1 MRKNILQHIG
11 AIVSGKRNEEH
22 LTQQQLAQQT
32 GRGLRHIQNIEKG
45 RVNASIEVLADVIYR
60 LGLSADVLFYPDMPL
75 LEQQT
80 KQLLCKFA
88 VCKVKV
94 LSARLVVPDIP
105 FCSYN
110 SQCGRLGFIDF
121 YSKLQISQKRHRITM
136 FRQNNKQKCH
146 KAVTFEKSEENSF
159 GFSNA

>member
-60 LGLSADVLFYPDMPL
+60 LGLSADVLFYPDMPQ

-88 VCKVKV
+88 VCTEDERAFLLKTLECMAEQM
-94 LSARLVVPDIP
+94 LS
-105 FCSYN
+105 
-110 SQCGRLGFIDF
+110 
-121 YSKLQISQKRHRITM
+121 RHERTA
-136 FRQNNKQKCH
+136 CDES
-146 KAVTFEKSEENSF
+146 VE
-159 GFSNA
+159 

>member
-11 AIVSGKRNEEH
+11 AIVSGRRSEAH
-22 LTQQQLAQQT
+22 LTQQQLAQKT

-88 VCKVKV
+88 ACTEDERAFLMKTLDCRAEQM
-94 LSARLVVPDIP
+94 LS
-105 FCSYN
+105 
-110 SQCGRLGFIDF
+110 
-121 YSKLQISQKRHRITM
+121 RHERETED
-136 FRQNNKQKCH
+136 N
-146 KAVTFEKSEENSF
+146 TTE
-159 GFSNA
+159 

>member
-1 MRKNILQHIG
+1 MPSVSVRRKGQ
-11 AIVSGKRNEEH
+11 VSGRRNEEH

-80 KQLLCKFA
+80 KHL
-88 VCKVKV
+88 
-94 LSARLVVPDIP
+94 P
-105 FCSYN
+105 FC
-110 SQCGRLGFIDF
+110 
-121 YSKLQISQKRHRITM
+121 K
-136 FRQNNKQKCH
+136 
-146 KAVTFEKSEENSF
+146 KSF
-159 GFSNA
+159 

>member
-11 AIVSGKRNEEH
+11 AIVSGRRSEAH

-60 LGLSADVLFYPDMPL
+60 LGLSADILFYPDMPQ

-88 VCKVKV
+88 ACTEDERAFLMKTLDCMAEQM
-94 LSARLVVPDIP
+94 LS
-105 FCSYN
+105 
-110 SQCGRLGFIDF
+110 
-121 YSKLQISQKRHRITM
+121 RHERETED
-136 FRQNNKQKCH
+136 N
-146 KAVTFEKSEENSF
+146 TTE
-159 GFSNA
+159 

>member
-32 GRGLRHIQNIEKG
+32 GRGLRHIQNIEKR

-60 LGLSADVLFYPDMPL
+60 LGLSADVLFYPDMPP

-80 KQLLCKFA
+80 KQLLCKFGA
-88 VCKVKV
+88 CTEDERAFLLKSLECMAEQI
-94 LSARLVVPDIP
+94 LS
-105 FCSYN
+105 
-110 SQCGRLGFIDF
+110 
-121 YSKLQISQKRHRITM
+121 RHERTA
-136 FRQNNKQKCH
+136 CDES
-146 KAVTFEKSEENSF
+146 VE
-159 GFSNA
+159 

>member
-60 LGLSADVLFYPDMPL
+60 LGLSADVLFYQDMPKV
-75 LEQQT
+75 EQQT
-80 KQLLCKFA
+80 KQLL
-88 VCKVKV
+88 
-94 LSARLVVPDIP
+94 LP
-105 FCSYN
+105 N
-110 SQCGRLGFIDF
+110 
-121 YSKLQISQKRHRITM
+121 
-136 FRQNNKQKCH
+136 
-146 KAVTFEKSEENSF
+146 
-159 GFSNA
+159 

>member
-45 RVNASIEVLADVIYR
+45 RVNASVEVLADVIYR
-60 LGLSADVLFYPDMPL
+60 LGLSADVLFYQDMPKV
-75 LEQQT
+75 EQQT

-88 VCKVKV
+88 ACTEDERAFLLKTLECMAEQM
-94 LSARLVVPDIP
+94 LS
-105 FCSYN
+105 
-110 SQCGRLGFIDF
+110 
-121 YSKLQISQKRHRITM
+121 RHERTA
-136 FRQNNKQKCH
+136 CDES
-146 KAVTFEKSEENSF
+146 VE
-159 GFSNA
+159 

>member
-11 AIVSGKRNEEH
+11 AIVSGRRSEAH

-60 LGLSADVLFYPDMPL
+60 LGLSADVLFYPDMPQ
-75 LEQQT
+75 LEQQA

-88 VCKVKV
+88 ACTEDERVFLLKTLDCMAEQMLNRHERAAGDKV
-94 LSARLVVPDIP
+94 A
-105 FCSYN
+105 
-110 SQCGRLGFIDF
+110 
-121 YSKLQISQKRHRITM
+121 
-136 FRQNNKQKCH
+136 
-146 KAVTFEKSEENSF
+146 E
-159 GFSNA
+159 

>member
-11 AIVSGKRNEEH
+11 AIVSGRRNEEH

-60 LGLSADVLFYPDMPL
+60 LSLSADVLFYPDMSKV
-75 LEQQT
+75 EQQT

-88 VCKVKV
+88 ACTEDEREFLLKTLDCMADQM
-94 LSARLVVPDIP
+94 LS
-105 FCSYN
+105 
-110 SQCGRLGFIDF
+110 
-121 YSKLQISQKRHRITM
+121 RHERAAGD
-136 FRQNNKQKCH
+136 
-146 KAVTFEKSEENSF
+146 KAAEQ
-159 GFSNA
+159 G